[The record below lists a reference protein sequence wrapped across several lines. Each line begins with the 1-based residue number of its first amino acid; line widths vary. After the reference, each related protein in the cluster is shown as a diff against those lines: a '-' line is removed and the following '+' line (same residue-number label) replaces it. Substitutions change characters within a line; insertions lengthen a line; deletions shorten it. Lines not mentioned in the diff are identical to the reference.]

1 MEEVLVKGLGVLLLT
16 QSWVTQ
22 DCHGFNVGTVG
33 AKVFTGPAE
42 EQFGYSV
49 QQFSNYQ
56 GKWLLVGSPLSGL
69 PSNRKGDI
77 YRCSVSGTGSSCDK
91 LNLQNSVNIPDV
103 KNVNVNMSLGLTLTR
118 TTNDKF
124 MMCGPLW
131 AQQCG
136 NQYFYPGVCGMVTPQ
151 FTLLSAF
158 SPAVQTCGGPMDIAI
173 VLDGSNSIYPWP
185 PVVRFLT
192 ELIKSLDIG
201 PTTTQVSVLQYGEVV
216 SVEYKLNS
224 YKTKNTMLAAAQ
236 KIYQRGGQETRT
248 FTAIQH
254 ARQQAFLPINGG
266 RAGATKVMIVVT
278 DGESHDR
285 DMQEG
290 VIAACNTDMITRF
303 GIAVLGYYNREGK
316 DAKDLIA
323 EIKSIASSPPEK
335 YFFNVSDEVAL
346 SEIAGTLGDRIFN
359 IEGTGKGGDFN
370 MEFSQVGFSAYQ
382 TSKEDALVLG
392 AVGAYGWTGTVVH
405 QAAQKFNILPKNIF
419 ESILEDR
426 NHSSYLGYSVS
437 GLTDGS
443 VEYYVAGAPR
453 TKHAGLVV
461 VYTINSKSEPLI
473 IDIQRGTQIGSYFGS
488 VLCPLD
494 VNRDG
499 VTDVLLVGAPMF
511 MTEQK
516 KERGKVYMFSIS
528 KGILSDQGSLEGPSQ
543 TENAR
548 FGMTIAA
555 VPDLNV
561 DGFKDVVVGA
571 PLEDSNHGT
580 IYIYYGDGRT
590 VRLQYSQKILG
601 KAVDQTLQYFGRS
614 ADGSGDLNGDN
625 IPDVSVGAHGK
636 VVQLWSR
643 GVAVVTAKAT
653 FAPDKINILSK
664 NCHLGGRLVF
674 CFEATVCFSAS
685 FRPTPQVGPVAIK
698 YNLTLDADLQSSRVS
713 SRGQFGNSERSLVK
727 DTVVDASQACESH
740 TVYVQDTPDFV
751 NSVTLRVDVALQKQD
766 ASPVLDA
773 FAPNAWE
780 FFIPFTKDCG
790 TDEVCECNL
799 ALSVVRSGEQSSSS
813 PFVVSPT
820 SRRLSFSISVNNRK
834 ENSYNTRV
842 LATFSNNLFY
852 ASFTPPS
859 DGTEVKCTSTA
870 ESQTLSCQVAYPALK
885 KDQMVMFEVHF
896 DFNLDKLQKEA
907 QVSFEAQSDSKE
919 ENPTDNKAP
928 ITVPVLY
935 DSQIILTSET
945 NINFY
950 VVDTEDTFKTTVANF
965 SDIGPEFI
973 FTIKATTGNF
983 RAGVVFLNVLLPI
996 KTTQGNPLL
1005 YVTGVKTAPDVDV
1018 NCDVTKLIDP
1028 ENISKNPYTLTF
1040 SKQSFRGMEE
1050 LDCKTSTCHTMKCVL
1065 KDLGIKREYVVNV
1078 TTRLW
1083 TGTFASSTF
1092 QMVSLIVETN
1102 MESNNP
1108 DLIMIA
1114 HKHFKNE
1121 ITVSKP
1127 GEVGDIPMGVIIGSV
1142 LGGLL
1147 LLAIAVATLWKLGF
1161 FKRQYQQLAK
1171 GPEEERENEE
1181 LQGDAA

>member
-359 IEGTGKGGDFN
+359 IEAGDKHDIVTKGFEMGVCFRGC
-370 MEFSQVGFSAYQ
+370 FTAHCFCVQ
-382 TSKEDALVLG
+382 DALVLG

-511 MTEQK
+511 MTDK
-516 KERGKVYMFSIS
+516 KQV
-528 KGILSDQGSLEGPSQ
+528 GILSDQGSLEGPSQ

-751 NSVTLRVDVALQKQD
+751 NSVTLRVDVALQNPSTIFALYSPLAD
-766 ASPVLDA
+766 AVNTFLLVCDKVICIWHCH
-773 FAPNAWE
+773 PNVPL
-780 FFIPFTKDCG
+780 FVSIFC
-790 TDEVCECNL
+790 
-799 ALSVVRSGEQSSSS
+799 SSS

-1005 YVTGVKTAPDVDV
+1005 YVTGVKTAP
-1018 NCDVTKLIDP
+1018 
-1028 ENISKNPYTLTF
+1028 NISKNPYTLTF

-1083 TGTFASSTF
+1083 TGTFASVSTACH
-1092 QMVSLIVETN
+1092 
-1102 MESNNP
+1102 P
-1108 DLIMIA
+1108 
-1114 HKHFKNE
+1114 NE

-1147 LLAIAVATLWKLGF
+1147 LLAIAVATLWKVPYLNRNRSIIN
-1161 FKRQYQQLAK
+1161 KV
-1171 GPEEERENEE
+1171 
-1181 LQGDAA
+1181 